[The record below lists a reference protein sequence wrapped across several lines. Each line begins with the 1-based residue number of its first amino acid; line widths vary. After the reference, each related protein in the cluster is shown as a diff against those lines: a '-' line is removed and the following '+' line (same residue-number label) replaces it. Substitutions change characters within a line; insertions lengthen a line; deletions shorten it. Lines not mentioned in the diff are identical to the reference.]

1 MVLPEIYSCGI
12 FDTSER
18 AIYKDKDL
26 STPTPLRTV
35 REYELELFLE
45 DGGVS
50 FLDSIV
56 HPIKKGDV
64 LVAKPGNKR
73 QSLLH
78 FKTYFLHFGVK
89 DSRLEELINELDSY
103 ISVENFEKYH
113 KLFKEICEPNPGF
126 DEYKDVADASRLLIL
141 LYTLRKD
148 CAAKNSTQSNT
159 AFSSVMPTVM
169 QFIREHYSEPIEVE
183 DLARACNLSTSYFYR
198 IFLKAADMPP
208 NEFLTK
214 TRLNA
219 AQNLLISTDLP
230 IIEIAGQCGFG
241 SQSYFSYSFKHHFGE
256 TPNQFRKNHR
266 YPID

>member
-1 MVLPEIYSCGI
+1 MATKQPIYYTQEG
-12 FDTSER
+12 
-18 AIYKDKDL
+18 Y
-26 STPTPLRTV
+26 
-35 REYELELFLE
+35 
-45 DGGVS
+45 
-50 FLDSIV
+50 
-56 HPIKKGDV
+56 
-64 LVAKPGNKR
+64 N
-73 QSLLH
+73 
-78 FKTYFLHFGVK
+78 
-89 DSRLEELINELDSY
+89 ELINELDSY

-214 TRLNA
+214 TL
-219 AQNLLISTDLP
+219 
-230 IIEIAGQCGFG
+230 
-241 SQSYFSYSFKHHFGE
+241 
-256 TPNQFRKNHR
+256 R
-266 YPID
+266 YY